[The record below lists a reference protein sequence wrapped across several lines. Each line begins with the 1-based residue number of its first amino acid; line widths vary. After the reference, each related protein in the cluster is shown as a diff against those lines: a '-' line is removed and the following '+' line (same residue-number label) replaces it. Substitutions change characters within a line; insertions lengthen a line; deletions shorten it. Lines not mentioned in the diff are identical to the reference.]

1 MLIQI
6 NFILCQ
12 TIKSTLH
19 ALTLNISRSDWKYPI
34 NYSDFNE
41 QGDISIKA
49 MGNSWWMGFCFWS
62 TNKMHGE
69 EQSEKKTTLPNG
81 PQIDGQI
88 PKA

>member
-1 MLIQI
+1 MMPNYWDYGACTDPKQNKL
-6 NFILCQ
+6 L
-12 TIKSTLH
+12 
-19 ALTLNISRSDWKYPI
+19 YPQES
-34 NYSDFNE
+34 NYSASNE

-49 MGNSWWMGFCFWS
+49 MNNSWWMGFCSWS